1 MIHTFR
7 NGTMAER
14 KFNMD
19 QRKTENTLS
28 SNIQFDL
35 EREYKDDFRDGT
47 RVDAIDAIEA
57 KLSQHKK
64 KGQCSITDQ
73 LQAYRL
79 ACFIFEVTKTTLRS
93 NKISWIYVSL
103 CSTQLLASLPLPL
116 FGRKGIDPCSVIEG
130 RLADNIYT
138 SVTRLFHVE
147 KL

>member
-1 MIHTFR
+1 
-7 NGTMAER
+7 MAER

-28 SNIQFDL
+28 SNRQSDL

-64 KGQCSITDQ
+64 KGQSLITDQ

-79 ACFIFEVTKTTLRS
+79 ACFIFEVTITTLRS
-93 NKISWIYVSL
+93 TKYGWNYVAL
-103 CSTQLLASLPLPL
+103 CSTQLFAPPPTLS
-116 FGRKGIDPCSVIEG
+116 GKKDIDSCPVIEG
-130 RLADNIYT
+130 RLADDIYLSDTFT
-138 SVTRLFHVE
+138 SR
-147 KL
+147 